1 MRIVRFSFLFILFLI
16 GTSLHSV
23 TMAQQPPLEAVAVKE
38 RFDPIAAMLD
48 SLVTLTHVIRY
59 NQLDANCYDPNQA
72 SSASVPVFSD
82 QEYSKRIG
90 NIHSPIPLS
99 YNKYV
104 KEYIDLYATRKR
116 ALTQR
121 VMGLS
126 NLYFPLFEEILD
138 REGLPIEFK
147 YLSVVE
153 SALNPIAVSRVGATG
168 IWQFMYNTGL
178 MYNLKV
184 NSYIDERRDPVK
196 ATVAACQYFKDMYR
210 IYNDWLLVIAAYNC
224 GPGNVN
230 RAITRSGG
238 KTNFWEIMP
247 YLPAETRGYVPAF
260 IAVTYVMN
268 YSREH
273 NLYPVA
279 PAYSYFEVDTVTVSR
294 PVSFQVLSHQL
305 GIPADVIAYLNPH
318 YKRGHIPDV
327 GDNWVLRLPTSRMTQ
342 FLGIQEQIFEASRPT
357 ARPVYTARVKDID
370 ENSEG
375 GETIGGEIILKKVK
389 KTHTVKRGENL
400 SAIASRYNMTSEE
413 VKKMN
418 RLRST
423 RIHPGQKLRVFAL
436 VKSRVPAAKT
446 AAAAPADEKVAQ
458 RSGASVAESPRGN
471 SEPDTETTQVNDTI
485 RIGAESIEEETTN
498 RNSIITPQN
507 PRFIY
512 HVVQPGDTLWN
523 IAKRYEGVTVEMI
536 KNINNLRNANITP
549 GTKLKVIVAG

>member
-1 MRIVRFSFLFILFLI
+1 MTMQIVRFYFLFILFLT
-16 GTSLHSV
+16 GSAFNPV
-23 TMAQQPPLEAVAVKE
+23 TMAQQVPVEPLAEKE

-59 NQLDANCYDPNQA
+59 NQLDANCYDPNPA
-72 SSASVPVFSD
+72 ASASAPVFSD
-82 QEYSKRIG
+82 QEYTNRIG

-184 NSYIDERRDPVK
+184 NSYIDDRRDPVK
-196 ATVAACQYFKDMYR
+196 ATIAACQYFKEMYR
-210 IYNDWLLVIAAYNC
+210 IYGDWLLVIAAYNC

-273 NLYPVA
+273 NLCPVA

-318 YKRGHIPDV
+318 YKRGHIPDI
-327 GDNWVLRLPTSRMTQ
+327 GENWVLRLPTSKMTQ
-342 FLGIQEQIFEASRPT
+342 FLSNQEQVFEASRPT
-357 ARPVYTARVKDID
+357 ARPVYTARIKDSD
-370 ENSEG
+370 DSSE
-375 GETIGGEIILKKVK
+375 GGEIILKKVK
-389 KTHTVKRGENL
+389 KTHTVRRGENL
-400 SAIASRYNMTSEE
+400 ATIASRYNMTSEE

-423 RIHPGQKLRVFAL
+423 RIHPGQKLQVFAL
-436 VKSRVPAAKT
+436 VKTKAPASKTPAAVQSE
-446 AAAAPADEKVAQ
+446 EKVAQ
-458 RSGASVAESPRGN
+458 RSESSVVEPVQGSVNQNTDASGTG
-471 SEPDTETTQVNDTI
+471 DTTQT
-485 RIGAESIEEETTN
+485 GADSIQEDLASRKSVPAT
-498 RNSIITPQN
+498 QN